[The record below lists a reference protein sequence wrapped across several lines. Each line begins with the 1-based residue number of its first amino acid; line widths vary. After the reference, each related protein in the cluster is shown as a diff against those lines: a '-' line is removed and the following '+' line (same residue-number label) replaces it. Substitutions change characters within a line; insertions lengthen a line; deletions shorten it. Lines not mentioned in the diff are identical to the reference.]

1 MQWGKL
7 IYPDT
12 NLNKSSLSV
21 IENLPLSLGSKRENP
36 SHLVSSLQSLVKVG
50 DLCLETA
57 PLKFLTA
64 VLMIPQDSEV
74 REQDTKMMGLSHIKI

>member
-1 MQWGKL
+1 M
-7 IYPDT
+7 
-12 NLNKSSLSV
+12 
-21 IENLPLSLGSKRENP
+21 
-36 SHLVSSLQSLVKVG
+36 KVG

-74 REQDTKMMGLSHIKI
+74 REQDTKMMGLIADTFQERAGA